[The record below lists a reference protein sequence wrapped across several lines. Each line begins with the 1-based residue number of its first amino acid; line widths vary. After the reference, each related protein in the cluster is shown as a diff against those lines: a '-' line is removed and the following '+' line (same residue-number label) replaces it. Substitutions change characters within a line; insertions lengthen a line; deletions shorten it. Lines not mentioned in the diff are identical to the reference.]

1 MEATIQ
7 ALGQILLRAIPTLLF
22 LILIHFYLKAMF
34 YRPLQKVLEQ
44 RREATEGARE
54 AAEASLKSAAEK
66 VAAFEQ
72 SLREARAEIYRGQEE
87 VRRQWLEDQ
96 SARLD
101 EARRQSH
108 ALIHEA
114 GAQLTADKEAAKKEL
129 GTYADG
135 LAEQIAQS
143 LVAGRVA

>member
-34 YRPLQKVLEQ
+34 YRPLQKVLAQ
-44 RREATEGARE
+44 RREATEGARQ

-72 SLREARAEIYRGQEE
+72 SLREARAEIYRQQEE
-87 VRRQWLEDQ
+87 VRRQWLEEQ
-96 SARLD
+96 TARLD
-101 EARRQSH
+101 DVRQQSRAMIQEASV
-108 ALIHEA
+108 
-114 GAQLTADKEAAKKEL
+114 QLNTEKEAAKRDL
-129 GTYADG
+129 GTYADS

-143 LVAGRVA
+143 IVSGRVA

>member
-1 MEATIQ
+1 MEATLQ

-34 YRPLQKVLEQ
+34 YRPLRKVLDQ
-44 RREATEGARE
+44 RREATEGARQ

-72 SLREARAEIYRGQEE
+72 SLREARAEIYRQQED
-87 VRRQWLEDQ
+87 VRRKWLEEQ
-96 SARLD
+96 TARLD
-101 EARRQSH
+101 QARHQSQT
-108 ALIHEA
+108 LIYEIS
-114 GAQLTADKEAAKKEL
+114 AQLTAEKEAAKRDL
-129 GTYADG
+129 ATYADS

-143 LVAGRVA
+143 LVAGGVA

>member
-34 YRPLQKVLEQ
+34 YRPLQKVLAQ
-44 RREATEGARE
+44 RREATEGARQ

-72 SLREARAEIYRGQEE
+72 SLREARAEIYRQQEE
-87 VRRQWLEDQ
+87 VRRQWLEEQ
-96 SARLD
+96 TARLA
-101 EARRQSH
+101 EARKASQ
-108 ALIHEA
+108 ALIWEA
-114 GAQLTADKEAAKKEL
+114 SAQLAAEKEAAKRDL
-129 GTYADG
+129 VTYADS

-143 LVAGRVA
+143 IVSGRVA